1 MEFLL
6 RAAKK
11 LEYMDGC
18 LFSWWHSGVD
28 GDLGMYHCIA
38 FANVLKCEYQ
48 LYQWVRATSTEAKDN
63 VINVIYLF
71 LIHNHQHHKR
81 IIFSHWLMFR
91 KDAIQMMQ
99 ECKITAQTN
108 KIL

>member
-11 LEYMDGC
+11 LKNMDGC

-71 LIHNHQHHKR
+71 LIHNHQHYKR
-81 IIFSHWLMFR
+81 IIFSHCLMFR

-99 ECKITAQTN
+99 ECKITAQRK